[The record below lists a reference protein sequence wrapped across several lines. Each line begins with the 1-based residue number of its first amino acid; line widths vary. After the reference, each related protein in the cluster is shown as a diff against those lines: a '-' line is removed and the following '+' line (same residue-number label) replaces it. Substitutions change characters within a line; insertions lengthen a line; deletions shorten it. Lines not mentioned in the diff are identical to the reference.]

1 MKHIFVSLLAFAMLP
16 VFAGDVP
23 KYQSKPV
30 AKPKT
35 ITTMSGLQYTITA
48 KGNGPK
54 PKNGDKVLVHY
65 TGTLTDGT
73 IFDSSTGKAPY
84 GFKLGQGAVIKGWD
98 EAILLL
104 NGGDKAK
111 LVIPA
116 ALAYGNRPN
125 GKIPANAVLNFEV
138 ELMDIIPAPVAW
150 VPAKGMDTITTSSGL
165 KYIIFKQ
172 NPGNPMPAKTD
183 VVHMHYTGFLTD
195 GKIFDSS
202 VEKGKPLPFPIGR
215 KAVIPGWEEIAL
227 LMHKGDK
234 FKVIVPP
241 ALGYGDNASRLIP
254 AKSTLIFDMEL
265 IDLVSMAP
273 YVVADSSNK
282 VVTPGGTVVYKI
294 KSGEGAKCEPGKRA
308 NVKYTGY
315 LLDGTIFDSSY
326 FRDQAYGVVL
336 GKRSVIA
343 GWEEALL
350 TARQGDQIRIVIPY
364 QQAYGE
370 AGRPPQIPAKSTLV
384 FDMEIES
391 VQ

>member
-1 MKHIFVSLLAFAMLP
+1 MKHIFVSLLALVMIPA
-16 VFAGDVP
+16 FAGDVP

-35 ITTMSGLQYTITA
+35 VTTASGLKYTITA
-48 KGNGPK
+48 KGNGPL
-54 PKNGDKVLVHY
+54 PKNGDKVFVHY

-73 IFDSSTGKAPY
+73 VFDSSTGKAPY

-104 NGGDKAK
+104 HGGDKAK
-111 LVIPA
+111 LEIPA

-125 GKIPANAVLNFEV
+125 GKIPANSILNFEV

-150 VPAKGMDTITTSSGL
+150 VPAKGMDTITTQSGL
-165 KYIIFKQ
+165 KYIIFKE
-172 NPGNPMPAKTD
+172 NKENPMATKTD

-265 IDLVSMAP
+265 IDLISMAP
-273 YVVADSSNK
+273 YVIADSTNK
-282 VVTPGGTVVYKI
+282 VVTPGGTTVYKI
-294 KSGEGAKCEPGKRA
+294 KSGEGPKCEPGKRA

-326 FRDQAYGVVL
+326 FRDQAYGVTI
-336 GKRSVIA
+336 GKGGVIS
-343 GWEEALL
+343 GWQEALQ
-350 TARQGDQIRIVIPY
+350 TARQGDKIRIVVPY

-370 AGRPPQIPAKSTLV
+370 GGRPPQIPAKSTLV

>member
-1 MKHIFVSLLAFAMLP
+1 MKHIFVSLLALVMIPA
-16 VFAGDVP
+16 FAGDVP

-35 ITTMSGLQYTITA
+35 VTTTSGLKYTITA
-48 KGNGPK
+48 KGNGPM
-54 PKNGDKVLVHY
+54 PKNGDKVFVHY

-104 NGGDKAK
+104 HGGDKAK
-111 LVIPA
+111 LEIPA

-125 GKIPANAVLNFEV
+125 GKIPANSILNFEV
-138 ELMDIIPAPVAW
+138 ELMDIVSAPVAW
-150 VPAKGMDTITTSSGL
+150 VPVKGMDTITTSSGL

-172 NPGNPMPAKTD
+172 NKENPMATKSD
-183 VVHMHYTGFLTD
+183 IIHMHYTGFLTD

-202 VEKGKPLPFPIGR
+202 VERGKPLPFPMGR
-215 KAVIPGWEEIAL
+215 KAVIAGWEEAAL

-234 FKVIVPP
+234 IKIIVPP
-241 ALGYGDNASRLIP
+241 ALGYGDNASRMVP

-265 IDLVSMAP
+265 VDLVNVTP
-273 YVVADSSNK
+273 YAIADSSNK

-294 KSGEGAKCEPGKRA
+294 QSGDGPKCETGKRA

-326 FRDQAYGVVL
+326 FRDQAYGVTI
-336 GKRSVIA
+336 GKGGVII
-343 GWEEALL
+343 GWQEALQ
-350 TARQGDQIRIVIPY
+350 TARQGDKIRIVVPSSS
-364 QQAYGE
+364 AYGDN
-370 AGRPPQIPAKSTLV
+370 GRAPLIPGKATLV
-384 FDMEIES
+384 FDMEVES